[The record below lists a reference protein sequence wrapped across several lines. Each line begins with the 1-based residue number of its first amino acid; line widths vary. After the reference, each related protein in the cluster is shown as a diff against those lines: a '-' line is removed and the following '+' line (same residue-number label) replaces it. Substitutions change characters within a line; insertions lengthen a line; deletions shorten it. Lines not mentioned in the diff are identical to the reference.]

1 MNKRRIEIFDTT
13 LREGAQMPFVNFSY
27 EQKKIVLRELLLLG
41 VDFAEV
47 GYPASSHVEMDEI
60 KKLSALTKRPILSAL
75 GRCTKDD
82 ILLCSR
88 SEVEIIDIDL
98 GVSPYQL
105 DILHLTLSEAF
116 NKAQEI
122 VTIAKSTGKR
132 VKFAALDVFRTPIDI
147 TIRLYTIVS
156 KAGAE
161 WFTLCDTV
169 GVADPE
175 KVTHTVSKL
184 NQHRR
189 CKLSVHFHNDFDLA
203 TANAIAAVKAGVEQ
217 VEVTANGIG
226 DRAGISPMAPVLVY
240 LQEIAGFQSSVNL
253 QKLQKFSKL
262 ISKMTNVQISPI
274 DPIVGEYC
282 FKHAPGI
289 HGAGVLKTPLSFEPI
304 DPRKVGQTRDF
315 VLGRYTG
322 RHVVDRFYKDIGI
335 NLNSEQLVKA
345 TDEIKLL
352 SRKKKRI
359 TKRDLLTIAEK
370 PHLQNLTYD

>member
-1 MNKRRIEIFDTT
+1 MNKKRIEIFDTT

-27 EQKKIVLRELLLLG
+27 EQKKTVLRELLLLG

-47 GYPASSHVEMDEI
+47 GYPASSHAEMDEI
-60 KKLSALTKRPILSAL
+60 KKLSALIKRPILSAL
-75 GRCTKDD
+75 GRCTKND
-82 ILLCSR
+82 ILLCSQ
-88 SEVEIIDIDL
+88 SGVEIIDIDL

-105 DILHLTLSEAF
+105 DILHMTLNDAF
-116 NKAQEI
+116 NKVQEI

-147 TIRLYTIVS
+147 TIRLYTIIS

-169 GVADPE
+169 GIADPE
-175 KVTHTVSKL
+175 KVRYTITKL
-184 NQHRR
+184 NQHRG
-189 CKLSVHFHNDFDLA
+189 CKLSVHFHNDFDMA
-203 TANAIAAVKAGVEQ
+203 TANAITAVKAGVEQ
-217 VEVTANGIG
+217 VEVTVNGIG
-226 DRAGISPMAPVLVY
+226 DRAGISPMAPVLAY

-253 QKLQKFSKL
+253 LRLQKFSVL
-262 ISKMTNVQISPI
+262 ISEMTKVQISPI
-274 DPIVGEYC
+274 DPITGKYC
-282 FKHAPGI
+282 FKHTPGI
-289 HGAGVLKTPLSFEPI
+289 HGAGVLKNPSSFEPI
-304 DPRKVGQTRDF
+304 DPRKVGQTREF

-335 NLNSEQLVKA
+335 DLDFQQLVKV

-359 TKRDLLTIAEK
+359 TKRDLLAIVK
-370 PHLQNLTYD
+370 KMHP